1 MATFLGIKEGRCVGV
16 GLGGV
21 AGVALGWEEWP
32 GEAGW
37 VDGRGGGGVAD
48 GGGFGRE
55 CGAAGWWAN
64 SFVLMAHSPKPVIPA
79 KAGISPWDLD
89 SGFRR
94 NDDTSLQFSN
104 AMLLN
109 YRVRGSRVGGN
120 DGALL
125 AAARE
130 RQVLPKIGMRLS
142 GLGGGRCRSGVRLL

>member
-1 MATFLGIKEGRCVGV
+1 MCG
-16 GLGGV
+16 
-21 AGVALGWEEWP
+21 ALGWAE
-32 GEAGW
+32 
-37 VDGRGGGGVAD
+37 GGGEEASAAD

-104 AMLLN
+104 SAM
-109 YRVRGSRVGGN
+109 
-120 DGALL
+120 
-125 AAARE
+125 
-130 RQVLPKIGMRLS
+130 Q
-142 GLGGGRCRSGVRLL
+142 CC